1 MISDIL
7 SINAYCYIIY
17 LCRSA
22 KTSQTSPGTTGVR
35 KVHCAAET
43 ESTNGPYADLLRVAV
58 VAHKL
63 ELLTEFTGIMH
74 WLDHLCV
81 GGLSVAVGVA

>member
-22 KTSQTSPGTTGVR
+22 KTSQTSPGTAGVR

-43 ESTNGPYADLLRVAV
+43 ESTNGPYADLLRVAI
-58 VAHKL
+58 AHEL
-63 ELLTEFTGIMH
+63 DLLTEFTGIMF
-74 WLDHLCV
+74 
-81 GGLSVAVGVA
+81 